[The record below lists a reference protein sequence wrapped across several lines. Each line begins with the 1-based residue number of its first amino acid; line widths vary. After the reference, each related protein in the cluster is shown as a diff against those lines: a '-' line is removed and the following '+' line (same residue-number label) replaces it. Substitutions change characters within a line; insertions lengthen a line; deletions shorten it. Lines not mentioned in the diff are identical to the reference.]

1 MKEHPGGR
9 LIAAE
14 GPGRPAA
21 DPRAGDGTAT
31 STGSEPRAGGTK
43 AGTTGSDPVPAPAVT
58 RPTRGRGPV
67 GRTAH
72 ARLRDRPLVVW
83 AVLIMV
89 AFAVGAV
96 LGAAG
101 ALPIDHL
108 PPLHGHLRVPGAG
121 LLPAAGF
128 AVLVVA
134 ALPDL
139 VARSR
144 FGVAVL
150 VAYGVALAWA
160 VLLALSGSGVAEPF
174 THPQEYL
181 AVLPAVGDDPAGWL
195 RAFTDRLPGYP
206 THVRGHPPL
215 PVLIVWAL
223 AAVGLPGPLWA
234 ALLVIA
240 AGCSAV
246 VAVAL
251 TVRRLAGEAA
261 ARRALPYLALTPAA
275 VWIATSMD
283 ALFAGAGAWGV
294 ALLVM
299 SAGGG
304 LVVDRQRRSPGAAQE
319 GEARHRPGHGG
330 PQPRGQVITA
340 KSLGEQGILAG
351 SVRGQGILAKGLGGQ
366 GIVAGGLGGLVLGAL
381 PYLSYGLVPYLLVAG
396 VAGVVAR
403 VPVRAVIACLGGAGA
418 VTGAFALGGFWWPDG
433 VAATHAEW
441 AADPGAA
448 RPYLYFL
455 IANLAVLALL
465 TGPAAAIGLVRLPAG
480 PLRAVIAAA
489 VVAVVA
495 LDVSGVTRGE
505 VERIWLPFATWIGLA
520 SAWSPV
526 GRRWLAV
533 QALTGLLLQGLVLS
547 PW

>member
-1 MKEHPGGR
+1 VRH
-9 LIAAE
+9 
-14 GPGRPAA
+14 
-21 DPRAGDGTAT
+21 
-31 STGSEPRAGGTK
+31 
-43 AGTTGSDPVPAPAVT
+43 
-58 RPTRGRGPV
+58 
-67 GRTAH
+67 
-72 ARLRDRPLVVW
+72 RPLVVW
-83 AVLIMV
+83 AALIVV
-89 AFAVGAV
+89 AFALGAV
-96 LGAAG
+96 LGVMG

-108 PPLHGHLRVPGAG
+108 PPLHGHLRAPGAG

-134 ALPDL
+134 TLPGL
-139 VARSR
+139 VVRSR
-144 FGVAVL
+144 FGVALL

-160 VLLALSGSGVAEPF
+160 VLLALSGSGLAEPF

-181 AVLPAVGDDPAGWL
+181 AVLPSVGDDPAGWL
-195 RAFTDRLPGYP
+195 RTFTDRLPGYP

-240 AGCSAV
+240 VGCSAV

-261 ARRALPYLALTPAA
+261 ARRALPFLALTPAA

-299 SAGGG
+299 SAGRGPAMEGG
-304 LVVDRQRRSPGAAQE
+304 RRSPGPTRDGWAR
-319 GEARHRPGHGG
+319 RHRPGHGG
-330 PQPRGQVITA
+330 PRPRGQGLV
-340 KSLGEQGILAG
+340 AG
-351 SVRGQGILAKGLGGQ
+351 GPRAQ
-366 GIVAGGLGGLVLGAL
+366 GIVAGSLGGLVLGAL
-381 PYLSYGLVPYLLVAG
+381 PYLSYGLVPYLLIAG
-396 VAGVVAR
+396 VAGVVTR
-403 VPVRAVIACLGGAGA
+403 VPLRAVIACLGGAVA
-418 VTGAFALGGFWWPDG
+418 VTVAFALGGFWWPDG

-455 IANLAVLALL
+455 IANLAVLALV
-465 TGPAAAIGLVRLPAG
+465 TGPATATGLVRLPAG

-505 VERIWLPFATWIGLA
+505 VERIWLPFATWIGSA
-520 SAWSPV
+520 SAWSPA
-526 GRRWLAV
+526 GRRWLAA